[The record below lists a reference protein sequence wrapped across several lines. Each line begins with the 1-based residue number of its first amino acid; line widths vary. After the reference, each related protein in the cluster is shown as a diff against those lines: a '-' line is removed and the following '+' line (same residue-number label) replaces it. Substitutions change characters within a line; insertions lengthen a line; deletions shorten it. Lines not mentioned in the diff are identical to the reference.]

1 MNYQSALLFFQNVLK
16 NLQIHSNFLCEPFT
30 YTDEFDYGIRKI
42 AFPNMDYT
50 QYFHSFYDSCK
61 PYTLYKAFDEF
72 HFNYIVL
79 QTPVN
84 EKPHFLVIGPYT
96 LTDWNPE
103 TLYNIAQEFNIP
115 PEKYGDFRACYDKVP
130 FLPDSSI
137 FFSIVNTFCETI
149 WGSLD
154 AYTMVEVSS
163 MGENVNSKPQP
174 LSLGSAELVNSINSL
189 ETIYKAENELMQIV
203 SNGHLHKVE
212 MYINLINFHTA
223 KQRHADP
230 VRNAKNY
237 AIIMNTLLRKAAE
250 SGAVHPFHIDN
261 ISSAY
266 AKKIEL
272 QTSLKG
278 ITSLLKDMVRKYTLL
293 VKNHSLHGYSPLIR
307 KVLVQIDTDL
317 SADLTL
323 AKQAQLLDMNPSY
336 LSTLFKKETGLTLTE
351 FVTKRR
357 IEHAVFLLNSTNM
370 QIQTIAQYCGIE
382 DVCYFTKLFKR
393 HIGKTPSEYRNAI
406 HK

>member
-30 YTDEFDYGIRKI
+30 YTEDFDYGIRKI

-50 QYFHSFYDSCK
+50 QYFRSFYDSCK

-115 PEKYGDFRACYDKVP
+115 PENYSDFRACYEKVP

-154 AYTMVEVSS
+154 AYTMVEVNG
-163 MGENVNSKPQP
+163 MGENMNSKPQP
-174 LSLGSAELVNSINSL
+174 LSLDSAELMNSINSL

-212 MYINLINFHTA
+212 MYINHINFHTA

-250 SGAVHPFHIDN
+250 NGAVHPFHIDN
-261 ISSAY
+261 ISSTY

-323 AKQAQLLDMNPSY
+323 ARQAQLLDMNPSY
-336 LSTLFKKETGLTLTE
+336 LSTVFKKETGQTLTE
-351 FVTKRR
+351 YVTQKR
-357 IEHAVFLLNSTNM
+357 IEHAVFLLNTTNM

-393 HIGKTPSEYRNAI
+393 QVGKTPSEYRNYI
-406 HK
+406 RG